1 MSIPMKSKQ
10 PTSAHKAFRDALIA
24 TMAQHGSDLQAD
36 ELLAIA
42 SHLVGQLIAL
52 QDQRTMTAAM
62 AMEIVMRNIEGG
74 NADAIDPLL
83 TQTGGR
89 A

>member
-1 MSIPMKSKQ
+1 MSSPLKSYPPEAK
-10 PTSAHKAFRDALIA
+10 HRAFRDALIA
-24 TMAQHGSDLQAD
+24 VMAQHGRDMQAD

-42 SHLVGQLIAL
+42 SHFVGQLIAL
-52 QDQRTMTAAM
+52 QDQRVMTPDM
-62 AMEIVMRNIEGG
+62 AMQIVSLNIQRG

-83 TQTGGR
+83 TQTGGH